1 MALLDKRVRRR
12 YKEGY
17 DPLYWHDRSERL
29 IEDTS
34 EIERNVWG
42 RHPCTQALLMA
53 LQGDIAG
60 TVQTWIAG
68 GYAES
73 DSTDATAQMQAKARG
88 IAQACDDVM
97 DTIATIGMLQGDTDG
112 DKTSGTQDSSET

>member
-1 MALLDKRVRRR
+1 MALLDKKARRK

-17 DPLYWHDRSERL
+17 DPLYWHNKSERL
-29 IEDTS
+29 VEEAPET
-34 EIERNVWG
+34 ERMTWG

-68 GYAES
+68 GYAEA
-73 DSTDATAQMQAKARG
+73 DSTAATAQMQAKARG
-88 IAQACDDVM
+88 IAQACDDIIEA
-97 DTIATIGMLQGDTDG
+97 IAVIGMLKG
-112 DKTSGTQDSSET
+112 DKDGNTSSGPQDSGET